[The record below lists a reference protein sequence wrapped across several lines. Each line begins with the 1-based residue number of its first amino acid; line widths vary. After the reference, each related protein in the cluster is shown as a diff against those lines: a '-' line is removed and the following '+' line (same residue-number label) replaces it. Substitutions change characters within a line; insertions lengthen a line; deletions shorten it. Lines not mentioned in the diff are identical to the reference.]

1 MSADL
6 TRYDDVIAW
15 LTEMGATDPDV
26 RAIWLCGSAVTGG
39 YDEWSDL
46 DVELLAAPGTHGA
59 TYQRLLASYGDRF
72 GPSSVW
78 QLPEAVAPG
87 TRQFISAIDADPG
100 RLAAPT
106 RIVDLVVKDVSD
118 AARTVDEVRHGRP
131 LIVHDPHG
139 LIRLGPESRAD
150 QRAAIAEAVE
160 QIRHR
165 REVGHWLVNRA
176 IARGQLPEAVSLYLR
191 FALTPVVQLL
201 RIRDCPERHDYALR
215 YLHTDL
221 SPADAARV
229 DALLPGVERL
239 RALSD
244 DCFEW
249 QDGLLAEVD
258 RSMTDR
264 GR

>member
-1 MSADL
+1 VTADL

-46 DVELLAAPGTHGA
+46 DVELLATAGTHVA
-59 TYQRLLASYGDRF
+59 TYQRLLTSYGDRF
-72 GPSSVW
+72 APSSVW
-78 QLPEAVAPG
+78 QLPATVAPG
-87 TRQFISAIDADPG
+87 TRQFISVIDADPG
-100 RLAAPT
+100 QLTAPT
-106 RIVDLVVKDVSD
+106 RIVDLVVKDLSD
-118 AARTVDEVRHGRP
+118 AARTVDVVRHGRP
-131 LIVHDPHG
+131 LVVHDPDA
-139 LIRLGPESRAD
+139 LVRVGPESRDD
-150 QRAAIAEAVE
+150 QRTAIAETIE
-160 QIRHR
+160 QTRQR

-201 RIRDCPERHDYALR
+201 RIRDCPERHDYGLR

-244 DCFEW
+244 DCFAW
-249 QDGLLAEVD
+249 QDGLLAEVE
-258 RSMTDR
+258 